1 MLSGGLHSCGVVAWK
16 SKSNV
21 AWRGV
26 IGRRRLQSLVAARQK
41 RGTKVVSGIFVAGGL
56 TSLGAGLARLSP
68 PSYAALSLAASIA
81 IFCWLAFLVRRKRNV
96 VLAPSFISIALLTV
110 GTTLVPLS
118 WAAGLSDP
126 WPELEHRLLGSVGWG
141 IAFIL
146 LFGVGV
152 ALAGGFPPSQ
162 RSERL
167 VIPARRL
174 NKVLACTAVTGLLG
188 IFLFFRSVGGPID
201 ALDSL
206 STRSQSFAGTGPIIV
221 IAFVPA
227 GAIVY
232 YVTSAP
238 AVRTRGTRL
247 LMLLNAAAF
256 TGAAFFL
263 GQKSHVALLLL
274 MALVTGNR
282 YRPVSAKVVVVLVL
296 AAIPLST
303 LYHYKIRQEI
313 STGAAEGTVATSSP
327 LEFVRSTWDPFAR
340 SGLDYLRTLNAS
352 IVRAKAFENRVEVLV
367 AAPFTAVPRSVWPT
381 KPEAAAVRFSQEVF
395 PQHWKRGTGVPP
407 SLAGEF
413 VWEFG
418 VGGGMV
424 AFLLAGVIAGR
435 ADRRFAA
442 AASLA
447 GRLGHA
453 AFAAGLFIALKA
465 GSDSAFRAFLL
476 FGTSFLLVW
485 LFDRLLQGGRSPRWS
500 S

>member
-1 MLSGGLHSCGVVAWK
+1 M
-16 SKSNV
+16 
-21 AWRGV
+21 
-26 IGRRRLQSLVAARQK
+26 QSLVAAPQK
-41 RGTKVVSGIFVAGGL
+41 KVTKVVSGIFVAGGL

-68 PSYAALSLAASIA
+68 PSYAALSLASSIA

-96 VLAPSFISIALLTV
+96 VLAPSFISLALLIV
-110 GTTLVPLS
+110 GTTFVPLS

-126 WPELEHRLLGSVGWG
+126 WPELEPRLLGSVVWG

-146 LFGVGV
+146 LFGAGV
-152 ALAGGFPPSQ
+152 ALAGGFPPPRS
-162 RSERL
+162 SERL
-167 VIPARRL
+167 LIPTGRL

-188 IFLFFRSVGGPID
+188 IFLFFRSVGGPVD

-206 STRSQSFAGTGPIIV
+206 AIRSQSFAGLGPIIV

-227 GAIVY
+227 GAIIY
-232 YVTSAP
+232 YASS
-238 AVRTRGTRL
+238 VRRL
-247 LMLLNAAAF
+247 RNRRSRALVLLNAAIF
-256 TGAAFFL
+256 TCAAFFL

-274 MALVTGNR
+274 MGLVTVNR
-282 YRPVSAKVVVVLVL
+282 YRPVSAKIVVALVV

-303 LYHYKIRQEI
+303 IYHYKIRQEI
-313 STGAAEGTVATSSP
+313 STGVAEGIVVTSSP

-352 IVRAKAFENRVEVLV
+352 IARAKAFDDRVEVLA
-367 AAPFTAVPRSVWPT
+367 AAPFTAFPRSVWPT
-381 KPEAAAVRFSQEVF
+381 KPEAAAVRFSQELF

-424 AFLLAGVIAGR
+424 AFLLAGAIAGR
-435 ADRRFAA
+435 ADRRFGAA
-442 AASLA
+442 SSLA

-465 GSDSAFRAFLL
+465 GSDSGFRAFLL
-476 FGTSFLLVW
+476 FGTSFILVW
-485 LFDRLLQGGRSPRWS
+485 LFDRLLQGGRCLRWS